1 MYKCE
6 YLVFFGTYMSEN
18 RFTDGNLIAMY
29 AIHPNKSIDEML
41 PDYLK
46 ERIKIC
52 LDTFRIIMQSKA
64 DKHKTIIMVVGN
76 GKSVLTVR
84 DELIRQG
91 IDERIIAIDSSSE
104 TVAQTFDNI
113 LKMINTRLNPPHIYF
128 VAPVWLKDVYD
139 SIVSSKLKGY
149 KVQFEGVLD
158 NRPVNEI
165 EKEKALEVPKKG
177 VDYYKSKAKNKAID
191 MLINYVFPEEK

>member
-1 MYKCE
+1 
-6 YLVFFGTYMSEN
+6 MSEN
-18 RFTDGNLIAMY
+18 RFTDGNLIVMY
-29 AIHPNKSIDEML
+29 AIRKNRSTDETL

-64 DKHKTIIMVVGN
+64 DKHKTFIMVVGN
-76 GKSVLTVR
+76 GKSVQTVR
-84 DELIRQG
+84 EELVKQG

-113 LKMINTRLNPPHIYF
+113 LKVINTRLNPPHIYF
-128 VAPVWLKDVYD
+128 IAPVWLKDVYD

-158 NRPVNEI
+158 NRPVNEV
-165 EKEKALEVPKKG
+165 ENEKALEAPKKG
-177 VDYYKSKAKNKAID
+177 VEHYKRKAKNKAID
-191 MLINYVFPEEK
+191 MLLNYIFPEEK